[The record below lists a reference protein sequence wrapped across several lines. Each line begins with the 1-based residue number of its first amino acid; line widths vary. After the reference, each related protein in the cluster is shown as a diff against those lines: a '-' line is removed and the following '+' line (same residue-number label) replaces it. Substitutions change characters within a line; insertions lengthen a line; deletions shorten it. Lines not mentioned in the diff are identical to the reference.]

1 VSSSGNRNSEQSGNI
16 LQRLAKLEP
25 GLETRLIEAHL
36 RRMDAQYF
44 AGCGPEQIAGHLRV
58 MAGLGP
64 GQACRID
71 HRQLEP
77 GLWEVTVVAYDHQGL
92 FSFIAGSLASVG
104 LSIERGQVWTW
115 AAASESRQDGETR
128 ARMKYDFRLRRWVP
142 RSAAVTDQPL
152 AADHLERTKIVD
164 VFTVRSAIEP
174 DWIEQERNL
183 NQLVQLLLRGKD
195 EEARAKVGR
204 RVIEYLGIN
213 CPHTQQSLL
222 PVRVQVDNKLSEHF
236 TSMDIEAE
244 DTPAFLF
251 LFTNALAMRGV
262 NIHSITIGTSGG
274 QVSDRFLITDSAGRK
289 IDRDERIDEL
299 RFIVVLVKQ
308 FSHLLVASPDPAMAL
323 KNFEKLVERI
333 WDDRESGVS
342 DSWRMLDV
350 ADQPVLEALARLFG
364 TSNFLW
370 EDFLRL
376 QYENLLPVFQD
387 LGSLDNYKDKADMW
401 SGCELELL
409 EATSFEDAVEML
421 NRFKDREMFRI
432 DMRHILDR
440 ITSFTEFSR
449 ELTDLVEVVVEQAY
463 RIADSKLRVRYGQPL
478 TEDNQ
483 SCRFAVFALGKAG
496 GRELGYASDI
506 EVLFVNSGPGKT
518 AGPEVVDNSVY
529 FEKMAKAIIK
539 AIRAKRQGIFELDL
553 RFRPFGNQGPL
564 CNTLRQIED
573 YYSKD
578 GPAWDFER
586 QCLVRM
592 RTIAGDEELGRRV
605 CDIRDKFVYSGDSL
619 DYAELARLHRKQ
631 QVEYADG
638 SGLNAKFSDGGLVD
652 VEYHVQHLQITHGAR
667 DETVRLSSTRKALE
681 ALRAGGY
688 VTDSDSRDLRAAH
701 DFLRRLINSLRILRG
716 NARDLVVPDQDS
728 EEFLS
733 LARRMGYPSGEEQV
747 LAVDLHTHTSAVKR
761 IVDWESKVKLS
772 RGGNENGGGING

>member
-1 VSSSGNRNSEQSGNI
+1 MQDEDI
-16 LQRLAKLEP
+16 LQRLKELGPELES
-25 GLETRLIEAHL
+25 RLIEAHL

-44 AGCGPEQIAGHLRV
+44 ARCKPGQIAGHLRV

-64 GQACRID
+64 VQACRID
-71 HRQLEP
+71 YRQLEP
-77 GLWEVTVVAYDHQGL
+77 GLWEITVVAFDSQGL

-115 AAASESRQDGETR
+115 AAREESHTGGDSR

-142 RSAAVTDQPL
+142 RSSAASAQPS

-164 VFTVRSAIEP
+164 VFTVRSASEP
-174 DWIEQERNL
+174 DWIELERNL
-183 NQLVQLLLRGKD
+183 DQLVQLLLRGKD

-204 RVIEYLGIN
+204 RVIEYLGIKY
-213 CPHTQQSLL
+213 PHAQQSLL
-222 PVRVQVDNKLSEHF
+222 PVRVFVDNELSEHY
-236 TSMDIEAE
+236 TSMNIEAE

-262 NIHSITIGTSGG
+262 NIHGITIGTSGG
-274 QVSDRFLITDSAGRK
+274 QVHDRFMITDSAGRK
-289 IDRDERIDEL
+289 IDRAERIDEL

-333 WDDRESGVS
+333 WDDREKGGG
-342 DSWRMLDV
+342 DGWRMLDM

-387 LGSLDNYKDKADMW
+387 LSLLDNYKDKADMW
-401 SGCELELL
+401 SECELELL
-409 EATSFEDAVEML
+409 EAASFDDAVELL

-440 ITSFTEFSR
+440 ITSFTEFSI
-449 ELTDLVEVVVEQAY
+449 ELTDLVEVVIEQAY
-463 RIADSKLRVRYGQPL
+463 RIADSKLRARYGSPL
-478 TEDNQ
+478 TEGKK

-506 EVLFVNSGPGKT
+506 EVLFVSSGSGET
-518 AGPEVVDNSVY
+518 AGPEVVSNSVY
-529 FEKMAKAIIK
+529 FEKLSKVIIK
-539 AIRAKRQGIFELDL
+539 AIRAKQQGIFELDL
-553 RFRPFGNQGPL
+553 RFRPYGNQSPL
-564 CNTLRQIED
+564 CNTLKQIEE
-573 YYSKD
+573 YYSQS

-586 QCLVRM
+586 QCLVRL
-592 RTIAGDEELGRRV
+592 RPIAGDEELGRRV
-605 CDIRDKFVYSGDSL
+605 CAIRDNFVYSGAPL

-631 QVEYADG
+631 QDEYASG
-638 SGLNAKFSDGGLVD
+638 KGLNAKFSDGALVD
-652 VEYHVQHLQITHGAR
+652 VEYHIQHLQITHGA
-667 DETVRLSSTRKALE
+667 EYEPVRLCSTRKALE

-688 VTDSDSRDLRAAH
+688 VTDEDSRVLRAAH

-716 NARDLVVPDQDS
+716 NARDLVVPGDDS
-728 EEFLS
+728 EEFLF
-733 LARRMGYPSGEEQV
+733 LARRMGYATGEEHK
-747 LAVDLHTHTSAVKR
+747 LATDLQMHTSAVKR
-761 IVDWESKVKLS
+761 IVDWDSKVKS
-772 RGGNENGGGING
+772 SSGGLNQQGEG

>member
-1 VSSSGNRNSEQSGNI
+1 MNSGDKRHIEMNDKM
-16 LQRLAKLEP
+16 LQKVKQLAPELED
-25 GLETRLIEAHL
+25 RLIKAHL

-44 AGCGPEQIAGHLRV
+44 AACEPGQIAGHLRV

-71 HRQLEP
+71 HRQMEP
-77 GLWEVTVVAYDHQGL
+77 GLWEVTVVAFDSQGL

-115 AAASESRQDGETR
+115 AAGDDSGQDSEGR

-142 RSAAVTDQPL
+142 RSCVATDQPS

-164 VFTVRSAIEP
+164 VFSVRSASEP
-174 DWIEQERNL
+174 DWTELERNL
-183 NQLVQLLLRGKD
+183 DQLVTLLQRGKD

-204 RVIEYLGIN
+204 RVIEYLSIN
-213 CPHTQQSLL
+213 CPHAQQSLL
-222 PVRVQVDNKLSEHF
+222 PVRVYVDNQLSEHY

-262 NIHSITIGTSGG
+262 NIHRITIGTSGG

-289 IDRDERIDEL
+289 IDRAERIDEL

-333 WDDRESGVS
+333 WDDREGGGS
-342 DSWRMLDV
+342 DGWRMLDV

-387 LGSLDNYKDKADMW
+387 LGSLDNYRDKADMW

-409 EATSFEDAVEML
+409 EAFSFEEAVELL

-449 ELTDLVEVVVEQAY
+449 ELTDLVEVVIEQAY
-463 RIADSKLRVRYGQPL
+463 RIAAAKLRARYGPPL
-478 TEDNQ
+478 TEDGKP
-483 SCRFAVFALGKAG
+483 CRFAVFALGKAG

-506 EVLFVNSGPGKT
+506 EVLFINSGPGQT
-518 AGPEVVDNSVY
+518 EGPEVVGNGVY
-529 FEKMAKAIIK
+529 FEKMAQAMIK

-553 RFRPFGNQGPL
+553 RFRPYGNQGPL

-573 YYSKD
+573 YYSQQ

-586 QCLVRM
+586 QCLVRL
-592 RTIAGDEELGRRV
+592 RPIAGDEELGRRV
-605 CDIRDKFVYSGDSL
+605 CAIRDRFVYSGRPL
-619 DYAELARLHRKQ
+619 DFAELARLHRKQ
-631 QVEYADG
+631 QAEYAG
-638 SGLNAKFSDGGLVD
+638 GPGLNAKFSDGGLVD
-652 VEYHVQHLQITHGAR
+652 VEYHVQHLQITHGAN
-667 DETVRLSSTRKALE
+667 DKSVRLSSTRKALE

-688 VTDSDSRDLRAAH
+688 VTDSHSHDLRSAH
-701 DFLRRLINSLRILRG
+701 DFHRRLINALRILRG

-728 EEFLS
+728 EEFLC
-733 LARRMGYPSGEEQV
+733 LARRMGYPTGGEQA
-747 LAVDLHTHTSAVKR
+747 LAEDLQKHTSAVKK
-761 IVDWESKVKLS
+761 IVDWESKVKS
-772 RGGNENGGGING
+772 AQGGNKTKEEG

>member
-1 VSSSGNRNSEQSGNI
+1 M
-16 LQRLAKLEP
+16 LQRLKELEP

-36 RRMDAQYF
+36 RRMDPQYF
-44 AGCGPEQIAGHLRV
+44 ARCESAQIAGHLRV

-64 GQACRID
+64 GQACRIA
-71 HRQLEP
+71 HRELEP
-77 GLWEVTVVAYDHQGL
+77 GQWEVTVVAFDSQGL

-104 LSIERGQVWTW
+104 LGIERGQVWTW
-115 AAASESRQDGETR
+115 AAGEESTPGGESR

-142 RSAAVTDQPL
+142 RSLVATGEL
-152 AADHLERTKIVD
+152 SAADHLERKKIVD
-164 VFTVRSAIEP
+164 VFTVRSRSEP
-174 DWIEQERNL
+174 DWTELERNL
-183 NQLVQLLLRGKD
+183 DQLVQLLLRGKD

-204 RVIEYLGIN
+204 RVIEYLDIN
-213 CPHTQQSLL
+213 CRDARQSLL
-222 PVRVQVDNKLSEHF
+222 PVHVYVDNKLSEHY

-262 NIHSITIGTSGG
+262 DIHGITISTSGG
-274 QVSDRFLITDSAGRK
+274 QVRDHFLITDSQGRK
-289 IDRDERIDEL
+289 IDNAGRIDEL

-333 WDDRESGVS
+333 WDDREKGGGG
-342 DSWRMLDV
+342 WRMLDV

-387 LGSLDNYKDKADMW
+387 LSSLDNYKDKADMW
-401 SGCELELL
+401 SECELELL
-409 EATSFEDAVEML
+409 EATSFEHAVELL

-440 ITSFTEFSR
+440 IASFTEFSR
-449 ELTDLVEVVVEQAY
+449 ELTDLVEVVIEQAY
-463 RIADSKLRVRYGQPL
+463 RIADSKLHSRYGPPL
-478 TEDNQ
+478 TEEKKPCQ
-483 SCRFAVFALGKAG
+483 FAVFALGKAG

-506 EVLFVNSGPGKT
+506 EVLFVSSGPGET
-518 AGPEVVDNSVY
+518 AGPEVVSNSVY
-529 FEKMAKAIIK
+529 FEKLAQAIIK

-573 YYSKD
+573 YYSQD

-586 QCLVRM
+586 QCLVRL
-592 RTIAGDEELGRRV
+592 RPIAGDEELGRRV
-605 CDIRDKFVYSGDSL
+605 CQVRDRFVYSGRPL

-631 QVEYADG
+631 QREYALG
-638 SGLNAKFSDGGLVD
+638 PGLNAKFSDGGLVD
-652 VEYHVQHLQITHGAR
+652 VEYHVQHLQITHGAD
-667 DETVRLSSTRKALE
+667 DESVRLSSTRKALE

-688 VTDSDSRDLRAAH
+688 LSERDSRDLRMAH

-716 NARDLVVPDQDS
+716 HARDLVVPGEDS
-728 EEFLS
+728 EEFLF
-733 LARRMGYPSGEEQV
+733 LARRMGYPTGEEHN
-747 LAVDLHTHTSAVKR
+747 LAVDLQRHTSAVKR
-761 IVDWESKVKLS
+761 IVDWESKVKS
-772 RGGNENGGGING
+772 TGGGTGKAGGGMNGEKT